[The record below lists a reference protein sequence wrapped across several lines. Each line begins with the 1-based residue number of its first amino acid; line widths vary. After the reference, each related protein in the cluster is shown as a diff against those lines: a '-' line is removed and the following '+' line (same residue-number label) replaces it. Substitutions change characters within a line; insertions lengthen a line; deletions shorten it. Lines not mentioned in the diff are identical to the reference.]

1 MDSFLPRLILFDIDG
16 TLLKG
21 GRRLRQWF
29 GESLESVYG
38 EAGDIDGHSFTGKT
52 DPQIVTELMRGAGV
66 SEDRIR
72 ELLPD
77 LKQEYLSTMSER
89 LIAADMTLLPAVVS
103 VLTRLEQAPEVTLGL
118 LTGNWE
124 GGARSKLGCFDLN
137 RFFPFGAFGDDR
149 IDRSDLPPVALERAS
164 QARGRAFGPRD
175 TLIVGDSPRDVA
187 CARAH
192 GIRAAAVATGYTP
205 IEQLEAAGAD
215 WVLTELGEAGRIH
228 PIFGSGASQV
238 SQGGS

>member
-1 MDSFLPRLILFDIDG
+1 MDSFRPRLILFDIDG

-38 EAGDIDGHSFTGKT
+38 QAGDIDGHSFSGKT
-52 DPQIVTELMRGAGV
+52 DPQIVTELMLGAGV
-66 SEDRIR
+66 SEERILG
-72 ELLPD
+72 LLPD
-77 LKQEYLSTMSER
+77 LKEVYLGRMREQLT
-89 LIAADMTLLPAVVS
+89 ADDMTLLPDVEP
-103 VLTRLEQAPEVTLGL
+103 VLAKLEKASDVTLGL

-124 GGARSKLGCFDLN
+124 GGARSKLACFDLN

-149 IDRSDLPPVALERAS
+149 IDRSDLPPVALERAL
-164 QARGRAFGPRD
+164 QDRGRPFGPRE

-205 IEQLEAAGAD
+205 LEHLEATGAD
-215 WVLTELGEAGRIH
+215 WVLTELGEAERIH
-228 PIFGSGASQV
+228 SIFGS
-238 SQGGS
+238 